1 MERVGLWFDRLDVG
15 DGEMAALAATLSAEE
30 QAQAG
35 RYRYALHRRRF
46 VVRRARLRAWAGA
59 RLGVAPRAVEVLH
72 DAHGKPA
79 VIGLEGHFNA
89 SHSGELMLIAAAAV
103 PLGCDIERIDA
114 GIDWRPIADR
124 LFAPEERTAL
134 APLND
139 ADGRTAFFRVW
150 TRKEAFVKAIG
161 AGLAF
166 PLDAFAVGVEADPR
180 LLRGGAGW
188 SIAALPLADHACAV
202 VAQTEAPLALEIVH
216 DGLREAG

>member
-59 RLGVAPRAVEVLH
+59 RLGVAPRAVEVVA
-72 DAHGKPA
+72 DGHGKPA
-79 VIGLEGHFNA
+79 IMGLDGYFNA

-103 PLGCDIERIDA
+103 PVGCDIERIDG
-114 GIDWRPIADR
+114 GIDWRPIAER
-124 LFAPEERTAL
+124 LFAPEERAAL
-134 APLND
+134 APLNES
-139 ADGRTAFFRVW
+139 DGRTAFFRVW
-150 TRKEAFVKAIG
+150 SRKEAFVKAIG
-161 AGLAF
+161 QGLAY
-166 PLDAFAVGVEADPR
+166 PLDAFAVGVGAQPS
-180 LLRGGAGW
+180 LLRGTEGW
-188 SIAALPLADHACAV
+188 AIAALPLAEHACAV
-202 VAQTEAPLALEIVH
+202 VARTDAALTLEIVR

>member
-59 RLGVAPRAVEVLH
+59 RLGVAPRAVEVIA
-72 DAHGKPA
+72 DGHGKPT
-79 VIGLEGHFNA
+79 VTGLDGHFNA

-114 GIDWRPIADR
+114 GIDWRPIAER
-124 LFAPEERTAL
+124 LFAPEERSAL

-139 ADGRTAFFRVW
+139 GDGRTAFFRVW
-150 TRKEAFVKAIG
+150 SRKEAFVKAIG
-161 AGLAF
+161 QGLAY
-166 PLDAFAVGVEADPR
+166 PLDAFAVGAGAEPS
-180 LLRGGAGW
+180 LLRGGEGW
-188 SIAALPLADHACAV
+188 AIAALPLAEHACAI
-202 VAQTEAPLALEIVH
+202 VARTDAALTLDIVR